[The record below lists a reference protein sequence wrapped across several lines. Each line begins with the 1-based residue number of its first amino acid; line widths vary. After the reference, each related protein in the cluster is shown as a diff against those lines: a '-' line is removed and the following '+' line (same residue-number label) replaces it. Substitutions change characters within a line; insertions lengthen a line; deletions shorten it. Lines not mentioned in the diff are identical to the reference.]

1 MRRFWGGRSAAV
13 KRLALVAV
21 VLYALAAGSVIQ
33 ARGWTQTSHY
43 ALVRALSEGTAIID
57 PWHEET
63 GDKAWT
69 SGHFYSVKAPGL
81 AFLVLP
87 VYLVLRALSAIPDEL
102 RAAIWQMTLFG
113 AVLPGTALLLLMRR
127 ETDRVIA
134 GTGLAAAGALALGTL
149 LPFSTLL
156 FGHVLAAMLAFAA
169 FALLVQERRAGGS
182 WRLAAGAGLLA
193 GAAVLVEYPSG
204 LAMLVLAGFVLTR
217 PDRLSRGAAY
227 AAGVAVP
234 LAILAGYNRWAFGS
248 FTHLSYDNS
257 VIVPGRTGHD
267 VIGATSDGFFG
278 VTAPSLR
285 VAVDLLLSSRGFLA
299 VTPVVGVALA
309 GLVLLYRSGRRAE
322 ALVPAAMFVAYLVY
336 NAGIKT
342 TFGGPFGGDSP
353 GPRYMVVAMPF
364 LVAGVAVAIRRA
376 PGSAVV
382 LVGASVVSM
391 VVGTATKPLLEL
403 DEGLGTW
410 FDLARAG
417 EFTATVLTPLGAG
430 SGWLAILPFL
440 VLAALAALVPWRRPP
455 ALSTHVV
462 VAAAV
467 AFGAW
472 IVVAVTAPPMLDPRG
487 SASWLTT
494 AGVVALAAAAVA
506 VVVVTERRAYAAGL
520 ALLPLAGARLAF
532 EHSEWVVALSVA
544 ALLVAAAAYAAEATR
559 MRPSASEGRR
569 RYNGRTAER

>member
-1 MRRFWGGRSAAV
+1 MKRWVLLAVAA
-13 KRLALVAV
+13 
-21 VLYALAAGSVIQ
+21 YGLAAGSVIQ

-43 ALVRALSEGTAIID
+43 ALVRALAEGTAVID

-69 SGHFYSVKAPGL
+69 NGHFYSVKAPGL

-87 VYLVLRALSAIPDEL
+87 AHLALRALSAVPDAL
-102 RAAIWQMTLFG
+102 RPAIWELTLFG
-113 AVLPGTALLLLMRR
+113 AVLPGTALLVLMGR
-127 ETDRVIA
+127 ETDRPFP
-134 GTGLAAAGALALGTL
+134 GGGLAAAAALALGTL
-149 LPFSTLL
+149 LFPFSTLL
-156 FGHVLAAMLAFAA
+156 FGHMLAATLAFAA
-169 FALLVQERRAGGS
+169 LALLLHERRVGGS
-182 WRLAAGAGLLA
+182 WTRAAGAGLLA
-193 GAAVLVEYPSG
+193 GAAVLVEYPSA
-204 LAMLVLAGFVLTR
+204 LAALVLAGLLLTGR
-217 PDRLSRGAAY
+217 DRLARGAAY
-227 AAGVAVP
+227 ATGVAVP
-234 LAILAGYNRWAFGS
+234 LGILALYNRWAFGS

-285 VAVDLLLSSRGFLA
+285 VAADLLLGNRGFLA
-299 VTPVVGVALA
+299 LTPVVGVALA

-322 ALVPAAMFVAYLVY
+322 AVVPAAMFLAYLVY
-336 NAGIKT
+336 NSGIKT

-353 GPRYMVVAMPF
+353 GPRYMVVALPF
-364 LVAGVAVAIRRA
+364 LAAGLAAAIKRA

-382 LVGASVVSM
+382 LVGVSVVSM

-455 ALSTHVV
+455 APSTHVV

-472 IVVAVTAPPMLDPRG
+472 IVVAVTAPPMLDARG

-494 AGVVALAAAAVA
+494 AGVVALAGAAVA

-532 EHSEWVVALSVA
+532 EYPEWVVALSVA

-559 MRPSASEGRR
+559 MRPSASEGRT